1 MNNLLENVQRL
12 CKERNMSIAA
22 LERECGLGNATIKK
36 WSTSVPSG
44 DRLIRVADYFNVS
57 VDYLL
62 GREEESGDLNSI
74 YFSLAKE
81 AQENGIDPDDIRLTL
96 ETIKRLRGGK

>member
-1 MNNLLENVQRL
+1 MLCEKNNI
-12 CKERNMSIAA
+12 SIAA

-36 WSTSVPSG
+36 WATSTPSG
-44 DRLIRVADYFNVS
+44 DRLSKVADYFNVS
-57 VDYLL
+57 VDFLL
-62 GREEESGDLNSI
+62 GREDNKNDLNSV

>member
-1 MNNLLENVQRL
+1 MADLFDTVQKL
-12 CKERNMSIAA
+12 CKDRNITIAA

-36 WSTSVPSG
+36 WSVSIPSG
-44 DRLIRVADYFNVS
+44 DRLSKVADFFGVS

-62 GREEESGDLNSI
+62 GREPEQLNNV

-81 AQENGIDPDDIRLTL
+81 AEKNGIDPKDIKAAI
-96 ETIKRLRGGK
+96 EIFKKLREEK